1 MFLPSHRVA
10 SRKSAN
16 REVGKSAGREL
27 SEGFLTQTTLCGLQP
42 IGENFW
48 EGRVASSEWRMA
60 NGFDHPQSKRQ
71 RMANSEREWQL
82 AISDWWMT
90 FLEGRKWEGEIPAE
104 PKRQRVAN
112 GE

>member
-1 MFLPSHRVA
+1 
-10 SRKSAN
+10 
-16 REVGKSAGREL
+16 
-27 SEGFLTQTTLCGLQP
+27 
-42 IGENFW
+42 
-48 EGRVASSEWRMA
+48 
-60 NGFDHPQSKRQ
+60 
-71 RMANSEREWQL
+71 MANSEWQL

>member
-1 MFLPSHRVA
+1 
-10 SRKSAN
+10 
-16 REVGKSAGREL
+16 
-27 SEGFLTQTTLCGLQP
+27 
-42 IGENFW
+42 
-48 EGRVASSEWRMA
+48 MA

-104 PKRQRVAN
+104 PSFRQIVKSANRQVGKRQRIAT
-112 GE
+112 GEC

>member
-1 MFLPSHRVA
+1 LLPENRQIV
-10 SRKSAN
+10 KSAN
-16 REVGKSAGREL
+16 RQVGNLAKDSRPKLHYAGF
-27 SEGFLTQTTLCGLQP
+27 SLQAK
-42 IGENFW
+42 IF
-48 EGRVASSEWRMA
+48 GRVSSEWRIA

-90 FLEGRKWEGEIPAE
+90 FLEGKKWEGEIPAE